1 MKLLLIR
8 HGLTDANAQNIIQGH
23 QPTPLNAVGFRQAKL
38 LAQRLAQTGPAFDTL
53 VCSDLLRA
61 RQTADAIAH
70 ACGRAVIADAAWR
83 ERCFGPWEGQQ
94 RSVADI
100 WNAASGGISPSGAE
114 EPQAFRSRIR
124 EALLATARRYADGQT
139 IAVVTH
145 GGPCRVILG
154 MLAEGELSTAPGSR
168 LPGMEM
174 IANCSIMH
182 LECSAAAGDI
192 HWTLTRLNDIDHL
205 AGDSAAEVTAADA
218 G

>member
-23 QPTPLNAVGFRQAKL
+23 QPTPLNAMGFRQAKL
-38 LAQRLAQTGPAFDTL
+38 LAQRLAQTGPAFDAL
-53 VCSDLLRA
+53 ICSDLLRA
-61 RQTADAIAH
+61 RQTADAIAQV
-70 ACGRAVIADAAWR
+70 CGQAVVADTAWR

-100 WNAASGGISPSGAE
+100 WKAASGGFTPPGAE
-114 EPQAFRSRIR
+114 EPQAFRSRVR
-124 EALLATARRYADGQT
+124 EALLAVARCYADGQT

-145 GGPCRVILG
+145 GGPCRVILS
-154 MLAEGELSTAPGSR
+154 MLAEGELASAPGSR
-168 LPGMEM
+168 PPGMEM

-182 LECSAAAGDI
+182 LECSAAARDI

-205 AGDSAAEVTAADA
+205 ASEAAATVADA